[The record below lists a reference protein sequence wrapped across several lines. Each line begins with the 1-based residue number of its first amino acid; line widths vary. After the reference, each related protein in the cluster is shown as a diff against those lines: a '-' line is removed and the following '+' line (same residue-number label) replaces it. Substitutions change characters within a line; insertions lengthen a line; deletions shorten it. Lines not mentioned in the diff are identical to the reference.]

1 MPAST
6 VAPLHPLSITL
17 RENATMTLNEAR
29 TRAEQLRK
37 ALEYHNYRYYVLDDP
52 EISDAAYDALMN
64 ELRALEA
71 EFPELQTPDSPTQ
84 RVGAPPLAAFD
95 KVEHARPMLSLG
107 NAFNADEVR
116 RWYERIC
123 RLVGHD
129 RIDWVVEP
137 KIDGLAVAITY
148 VNGRLVLGATRG
160 DGVVGEDIT
169 PNIRTVRQVP
179 LEIPVRAP
187 RRAQQHLPPFPT
199 DLPTPVRIEVRGEV
213 YMRLTDFERLNRE
226 QAAVGEKTFAN
237 PRNAAAGSLRLLDS
251 RITAQRPLSFFAYGI
266 GIIDDTVR
274 LRSHWEVLGYL
285 GGLGFPINPDTHH
298 FSSFADA
305 LAYAEA
311 WMSRRDELDYE
322 VDGAV
327 LKVNSLEL
335 QEALGS
341 VGREPR
347 WALAFKFPASE
358 AVTTLKDIKVNVGRT
373 GVLNPN
379 AILEPVPIG
388 GVIVSN
394 ATLHNEDYIK
404 ERDLRI
410 GDRVVVKR
418 SGDVIPK
425 VLRALPEFRDG
436 DEVVWEMPD
445 HCPSCGESVVRLE
458 GEAATYCTNSACP
471 AQIVRQVEHFVS
483 RGAMDIEGLGSK
495 LAERFVTEG
504 LIRDVADLYSL
515 KQGQLEVMDGLGR
528 KSAQNLL
535 AAIDASKERGL
546 ARVLTALGIRHVGS
560 TVAELL
566 ADRFRTID
574 DLMGA
579 SERDFLSIK
588 GIGPQIAE
596 SLTEWFS
603 HEPNRRVI
611 EKLRAAGVTLTSRRA
626 APKGPAALAGLTF
639 VLTGTLPSMTRDEA
653 KALIEAAGGRVT
665 GSVSN
670 NTDYVVAGESP
681 GSKLDK
687 ARRLNIPV
695 IDEAGLRQLVE
706 G

>member
-1 MPAST
+1 
-6 VAPLHPLSITL
+6 
-17 RENATMTLNEAR
+17 MTFDDTR

-37 ALEYHNYRYYVLDDP
+37 VLEYHNYRYYVLDDP
-52 EISDAAYDALMN
+52 EINDAAYDALMN

-84 RVGAPPLAAFD
+84 RVGAPPLEAFD
-95 KVEHARPMLSLG
+95 KVEHARPMLSLA
-107 NAFNADEVR
+107 NAFDIGEVR
-116 RWYERIC
+116 HWYERVC

-129 RIDWVVEP
+129 QIEWGVEP

-160 DGVVGEDIT
+160 NGVVGEDIT

-187 RRAQQHLPPFPT
+187 RRAQEDLPPFLT
-199 DLPTPVRIEVRGEV
+199 DLPTPARLEVRGEV
-213 YMRLTDFERLNRE
+213 YMRLADFERLNRE
-226 QAAVGEKTFAN
+226 QAEAGEKTFAN

-266 GIIDDTVR
+266 GILDDNVEIQTQ
-274 LRSHWEVLGYL
+274 WEVLGYL
-285 GGLGFPINPDTHH
+285 GGLGFPINPDARH
-298 FSSFADA
+298 FTNFEEA
-305 LAYAEA
+305 LAYAET

-327 LKVNSLEL
+327 FKVNSLAL
-335 QEALGS
+335 QEKLGYA
-341 VGREPR
+341 GREPR

-358 AVTTLKDIKVNVGRT
+358 AITTLKDIKVNVGRT

-425 VLRALPEFRDG
+425 VLRSLPEFRDG
-436 DEVVWEMPD
+436 DELIWEMPG
-445 HCPSCGESVVRLE
+445 HCPACGEPVVRLE
-458 GEAATYCTNSACP
+458 GEAAAYCTNSACP
-471 AQIVRQVEHFVS
+471 AQLIREVEHFVS

-504 LIRDVADLYSL
+504 LIRDVADLYT
-515 KQGQLEVMDGLGR
+515 LEQARLEEMDGLGH

-535 AAIDASKERGL
+535 AAIEASKDRGL
-546 ARVLTALGIRHVGS
+546 TRVLTALGIRHVGS

-566 ADRFRTID
+566 AGQYPSMDA
-574 DLMGA
+574 LMSTG
-579 SERDFLSIK
+579 EGELRRIK

-596 SLTEWFS
+596 SLTDWFS

-611 EKLRAAGVTLTSRRA
+611 EKLRAAGVNLTSRRV
-626 APKGPAALAGLTF
+626 APQGPAALAGLTF
-639 VLTGTLPSMTRDEA
+639 VLTGTLPSLTRDEA

-670 NTDYVVAGESP
+670 NTDYVVAGDSP

-687 ARRLNIPV
+687 ARRLNIRV
-695 IDEAGLRQLVE
+695 IDEAGLRELLGE
-706 G
+706 